1 MEKKSEWRPPDL
13 LAATILALATLV
25 FTLMPLNDLLVSIT
39 TSIPVSITTSLAI
52 VLLFV
57 PGYTLTCALFPK
69 IEDLG
74 RVVRIALSFGL
85 GIAVVPLIC
94 LALNYTPWGIRL
106 VPVAASLAIFTLFT
120 AAAAYWRRM
129 NLPLEERFSIQFRKR
144 KDSLKTEIL
153 ADEKGRLA
161 ERTEKKLER
170 RPPDLLAAVILALA
184 TLVFTLTPLN
194 YLPVRIP
201 LGLVMVL
208 FVPGYTLI
216 AALFPKIGD
225 LEGIERIALSFGL
238 SIAVV
243 PLIGLALNYTPWG
256 IRLAPVV
263 ISLVTFTIAMA
274 AAAYWRRMNLPLEER
289 FSIQFSEKMGSLKR
303 EILADEK
310 GRLDKALTV
319 ILILTIIISIAALV
333 YVIVTPKQGEKFT
346 EFYILGPG
354 GKAYDYPTSV
364 QAGNKSTVIV
374 GVVNHEYMLVNYTM
388 HISLNNTPIDDTSTN
403 STSINSTSYNSTLL
417 NNTPMQQAT
426 MNHSSRENVS
436 MEDNSRVIYPILNM
450 NLTLQNNETWERPVT
465 YILNNT
471 GDRQKL
477 EFLLYKEGNFTG
489 SYRDLHLWVNVTETA
504 SYPGNA
510 TNLMAARDSERNSR

>member
-1 MEKKSEWRPPDL
+1 M
-13 LAATILALATLV
+13 
-25 FTLMPLNDLLVSIT
+25 
-39 TSIPVSITTSLAI
+39 
-52 VLLFV
+52 
-57 PGYTLTCALFPK
+57 
-69 IEDLG
+69 
-74 RVVRIALSFGL
+74 
-85 GIAVVPLIC
+85 
-94 LALNYTPWGIRL
+94 
-106 VPVAASLAIFTLFT
+106 
-120 AAAAYWRRM
+120 
-129 NLPLEERFSIQFRKR
+129 KR
-144 KDSLKTEIL
+144 EIS
-153 ADEKGRLA
+153 ADEKGRQA
-161 ERTEKKLER
+161 DRAEKKLER
-170 RPPDLLAAVILALA
+170 RPLDLLAAVILALA

-194 YLPVRIP
+194 DLPVRIP

-256 IRLAPVV
+256 IRLVPVV
-263 ISLVTFTIAMA
+263 ISIVIFTIAMA

-289 FSIQFSEKMGSLKR
+289 FSIQFSEKISSLKK

-364 QAGNKSTVIV
+364 EAGNKSTVIV

-388 HISLNNTPIDDTSTN
+388 RILLNDTPINDALRNN
-403 STSINSTSYNSTLL
+403 SSINSTPVNGTLL
-417 NNTPMQQAT
+417 NSNSL
-426 MNHSSRENVS
+426 NSSPRA
-436 MEDNSRVIYPILNM
+436 I
-450 NLTLQNNETWERPVT
+450 
-465 YILNNT
+465 
-471 GDRQKL
+471 
-477 EFLLYKEGNFTG
+477 
-489 SYRDLHLWVNVTETA
+489 SY
-504 SYPGNA
+504 
-510 TNLMAARDSERNSR
+510 